1 MKKALVAAGIVTAVG
16 VASIS
21 GLGMANA
28 ATDTSNGNGPM
39 SGLIDAIATKFN
51 LDKDEV
57 QTVFNEQRTVM
68 EAEREQD
75 AKDTVAQLVEDGKLS
90 QSQADAINAKRAE
103 LTAQREAE
111 RTTDGSKSAE
121 ERKAEREAHRTELD
135 KWLTDNSIS
144 EDYAYLLMGGR
155 GHGGG
160 PGGPGG
166 PRGDRAKDNA
176 TENTSDTTTES

>member
-28 ATDTSNGNGPM
+28 ATDNSNGNGPM

-75 AKDTVAQLVEDGKLS
+75 AKDTVAQLVTDGKLT
-90 QSQADAINAKRAE
+90 QAQADAINAKRAE
-103 LTAQREAE
+103 LEVQREAE
-111 RTTDGSKSAE
+111 RSSGDAKTPE
-121 ERKAEREAHRTELD
+121 ERKATREVHRTELD
-135 KWLTDNSIS
+135 KWLSDNNIS
-144 EDYAYLLMGGR
+144 EDYAYLLMGER

-160 PGGPGG
+160 PGGP
-166 PRGDRAKDNA
+166 RGERTSSDA
-176 TENTSDTTTES
+176 TSSAAVES